1 VGMNLG
7 HLRVHSCSALLRVQ
21 PGEHQV
27 IYYTWRSVGLHIPYS
42 NKVHYMKWVST
53 SVEGVKTVWVYERCI
68 NFELLQYQYGVLYL
82 SSLGS
87 FFDWLLMD
95 INKKKCKV

>member
-1 VGMNLG
+1 M
-7 HLRVHSCSALLRVQ
+7 LRVQ

-27 IYYTWRSVGLHIPYS
+27 IYYTWQSVGPHIPYS
-42 NKVHYMKWVST
+42 DKVHYMKWVST
-53 SVEGVKTVWVYERCI
+53 SVEGVKTVWVYKRCI
-68 NFELLQYQYGVLYL
+68 NFELLQYRYGVLYL